1 MIIPVRCFTCGK
13 VIGNL
18 WNTYVELNKVQST
31 EETLD
36 QLHLTK
42 MCCRRMMITH
52 VNLNND
58 TLHENMNNLVNEVR
72 ALIKDV
78 KDNPTK
84 YMKAYRKSKK

>member
-52 VNLNND
+52 VNLIDDIIKYNRYENTLNQKVND
-58 TLHENMNNLVNEVR
+58 
-72 ALIKDV
+72 IK
-78 KDNPTK
+78 KE
-84 YMKAYRKSKK
+84 

>member
-18 WNTYVELNKVQST
+18 WNKYVELNKIQST

-42 MCCRRMMITH
+42 MCCRRMMISH
-52 VNLNND
+52 VNLIDSIIKYNRY
-58 TLHENMNNLVNEVR
+58 ENILEDKKN
-72 ALIKDV
+72 V
-78 KDNPTK
+78 KENVK
-84 YMKAYRKSKK
+84 EKQ

>member
-18 WNTYVELNKVQST
+18 WNIYVELNKIQST

-42 MCCRRMMITH
+42 MCCRRMMISH
-52 VNLNND
+52 VNLIDSIIKYNRY
-58 TLHENMNNLVNEVR
+58 ENILEDKKN
-72 ALIKDV
+72 V
-78 KDNPTK
+78 KENVK
-84 YMKAYRKSKK
+84 EKQ

>member
-18 WNTYVELNKVQST
+18 WNKYVELNKIQST

-42 MCCRRMMITH
+42 MCCRRMMISH
-52 VNLNND
+52 VNLIDSIIKYNRY
-58 TLHENMNNLVNEVR
+58 ENVLEDKKN
-72 ALIKDV
+72 V
-78 KDNPTK
+78 KENVK
-84 YMKAYRKSKK
+84 EKQ

>member
-52 VNLNND
+52 VNLIDDIIKYNRYEN
-58 TLHENMNNLVNEVR
+58 TLNQKVN
-72 ALIKDV
+72 DV
-78 KDNPTK
+78 KK
-84 YMKAYRKSKK
+84 E

>member
-18 WNTYVELNKVQST
+18 WNKYIELNKIQST

-42 MCCRRMMITH
+42 MCCRRMMISH
-52 VNLNND
+52 VNLIDSIIKYNRY
-58 TLHENMNNLVNEVR
+58 ENILEDKKN
-72 ALIKDV
+72 V
-78 KDNPTK
+78 KENVK
-84 YMKAYRKSKK
+84 ERQ

>member
-18 WNTYVELNKVQST
+18 WNTYIELNKVQST

-52 VNLNND
+52 VNLIDDIIKYNRYEN
-58 TLHENMNNLVNEVR
+58 TLNQKVN
-72 ALIKDV
+72 DV
-78 KDNPTK
+78 KK
-84 YMKAYRKSKK
+84 E

>member
-42 MCCRRMMITH
+42 MCCRRMMITN
-52 VNLNND
+52 VNLIDDIIKYNRYENTLDKKENN
-58 TLHENMNNLVNEVR
+58 
-72 ALIKDV
+72 
-78 KDNPTK
+78 TK
-84 YMKAYRKSKK
+84 KE

>member
-18 WNTYVELNKVQST
+18 WNKYVELNKIQST

-42 MCCRRMMITH
+42 MCCRRMMISH
-52 VNLNND
+52 VNLIDSIIKYNRY
-58 TLHENMNNLVNEVR
+58 ENILEDKKN
-72 ALIKDV
+72 V
-78 KDNPTK
+78 KENVK
-84 YMKAYRKSKK
+84 ERQ

>member
-18 WNTYVELNKVQST
+18 WNTYIELNKIQST

-52 VNLNND
+52 VNLIDDIIKYNRYEN
-58 TLHENMNNLVNEVR
+58 TLNQKVN
-72 ALIKDV
+72 DV
-78 KDNPTK
+78 KK
-84 YMKAYRKSKK
+84 E